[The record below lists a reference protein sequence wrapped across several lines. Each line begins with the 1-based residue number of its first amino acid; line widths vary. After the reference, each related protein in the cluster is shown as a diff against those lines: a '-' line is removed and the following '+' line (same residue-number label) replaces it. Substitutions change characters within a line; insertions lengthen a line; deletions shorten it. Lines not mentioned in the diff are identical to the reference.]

1 MKNNPLEKR
10 IDLLEKVISEAHERV
25 GNLCGDNRVLKQQ
38 VQQLKHQLADKSRE
52 LAVLEQAEEKFVELQ
67 RDTTLFR
74 QQRDNL
80 KSEIE
85 HLLRKVAALK
95 AAVLQLD

>member
-1 MKNNPLEKR
+1 MRNDPIEKR
-10 IDLLEKVISEAHERV
+10 IDLLEKLISEAHERV
-25 GNLCGDNRVLKQQ
+25 GTLCSDNRLLKQQ
-38 VQQLKHQLADKSRE
+38 VAQLKHQLADKSRE

-74 QQRDNL
+74 EQRDNL